1 MSKAHYPVIAHT
13 VRAATPAD
21 CAVCPAEG
29 IGLFSGEF
37 RVQRSY
43 LVEGFRI
50 VQVPFQGTLYRF
62 GDAADYVFLLRYGLM
77 KLVRYSAAGEERI
90 VRLARAGDTIGLEA
104 LTGDSYR
111 HAAKAISVSALCRV
125 PKKVILEEKQ
135 AEPQFIDRVMV
146 EMQREI
152 EQADLFLTEL
162 STGSAEARVARLLLY
177 LSEREDE
184 RACTLP
190 MREEIGALLGV
201 TMETAS
207 RIVAD
212 LRRRGL
218 VQPTEDVR
226 RIVLDAA
233 ALRRIAAV

>member
-1 MSKAHYPVIAHT
+1 
-13 VRAATPAD
+13 
-21 CAVCPAEG
+21 
-29 IGLFSGEF
+29 
-37 RVQRSY
+37 
-43 LVEGFRI
+43 
-50 VQVPFQGTLYRF
+50 
-62 GDAADYVFLLRYGLM
+62 
-77 KLVRYSAAGEERI
+77 
-90 VRLARAGDTIGLEA
+90 
-104 LTGDSYR
+104 
-111 HAAKAISVSALCRV
+111 
-125 PKKVILEEKQ
+125 
-135 AEPQFIDRVMV
+135 
-146 EMQREI
+146 MQREI